1 MRFAKGDC
9 MMHTIVLDNFSYEMS
24 HFVLDNMNHHT
35 DIRQVINLLLEK
47 IANKYQLNHIMIME
61 NKTELGCFRVSYE
74 WAKDKINSSLNHV
87 ISYSEHFKIY
97 FMEKMSAG
105 EIITYKEYIDHPT
118 YINIETLFKK
128 RQCNSVISLP
138 YITKDQKSGLILFE
152 SKKENYNFTEQEIQS
167 LYHLRNILLNY
178 FFVMRDYQDTKEK
191 MEHISTYD
199 SVTGLFNYETFI
211 CRAERMLKK
220 DVEAAKCIII
230 SVDIINF
237 KYFNE
242 YYGYD
247 AGDEVLRL
255 FNHSISIIFNKV
267 LACRVFSDNFVIL
280 SKLEPGMTEQ
290 RVSRAIDA
298 FNKVFSNKV
307 HELYKETKLEITAG
321 VHLFCNTESG
331 VRKYIDNAD
340 KARKSA
346 KLVSKRCEIYNESM
360 DHELKR
366 NIMITNIA
374 EDALL
379 HEEFYFELQPKFN
392 LKNKKLTGAEALV
405 RWRRSDGSMI
415 YPNEFIPIYEQNE
428 FILKLDFYIYAK
440 VCTYIK
446 NRIDQ
451 GKSIIPISVNVSR
464 VHLRYEDFVKSVIQ
478 LVDFYQI
485 PHHLLEFEITE
496 SIFLENIKSARVALV
511 KLKNAGFI
519 VSMDDFGAGF
529 SSLNLLRKLDFDVLK
544 LDKDFLNDG
553 KLQKKDKIVIANI
566 ISMAKEMQI
575 TVLCEGVETKEQADL
590 LENLGCDL
598 VQGYYFGRP
607 MLIEQ
612 FETLYQY
619 MK

>member
-1 MRFAKGDC
+1 MQ
-9 MMHTIVLDNFSYEMS
+9 Y
-24 HFVLDNMNHHT
+24 
-35 DIRQVINLLLEK
+35 
-47 IANKYQLNHIMIME
+47 
-61 NKTELGCFRVSYE
+61 
-74 WAKDKINSSLNHV
+74 
-87 ISYSEHFKIY
+87 
-97 FMEKMSAG
+97 
-105 EIITYKEYIDHPT
+105 
-118 YINIETLFKK
+118 
-128 RQCNSVISLP
+128 
-138 YITKDQKSGLILFE
+138 
-152 SKKENYNFTEQEIQS
+152 
-167 LYHLRNILLNY
+167 
-178 FFVMRDYQDTKEK
+178 
-191 MEHISTYD
+191 
-199 SVTGLFNYETFI
+199 
-211 CRAERMLKK
+211 
-220 DVEAAKCIII
+220 
-230 SVDIINF
+230 
-237 KYFNE
+237 
-242 YYGYD
+242 
-247 AGDEVLRL
+247 
-255 FNHSISIIFNKV
+255 
-267 LACRVFSDNFVIL
+267 
-280 SKLEPGMTEQ
+280 
-290 RVSRAIDA
+290 
-298 FNKVFSNKV
+298 
-307 HELYKETKLEITAG
+307 
-321 VHLFCNTESG
+321 ESG

-553 KLQKKDKIVIANI
+553 KLQKRQNCYCK
-566 ISMAKEMQI
+566 
-575 TVLCEGVETKEQADL
+575 
-590 LENLGCDL
+590 
-598 VQGYYFGRP
+598 YH
-607 MLIEQ
+607 
-612 FETLYQY
+612 
-619 MK
+619 